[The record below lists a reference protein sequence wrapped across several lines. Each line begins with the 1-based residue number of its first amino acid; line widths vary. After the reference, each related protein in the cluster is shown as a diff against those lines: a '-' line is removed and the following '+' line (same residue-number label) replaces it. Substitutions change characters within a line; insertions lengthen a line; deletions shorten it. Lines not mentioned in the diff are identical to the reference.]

1 MEDVQKTED
10 LQQYYIIVEEGIRA
24 AGVEPELCRSET
36 EGQWNLKRHES
47 DVWVDVWPVEQEG
60 RTYFQVMTPL
70 VEIPEENH
78 EEFYRELL
86 DLNYQMVGASLVT
99 YKNGVYVKFTGEV
112 DFLTADLVAV
122 VMNRVGYYG
131 QVFEQGFIKKF
142 NTKKLEHRDE

>member
-1 MEDVQKTED
+1 MEDLLK
-10 LQQYYIIVEEGIRA
+10 YYSIVEEGIRQ
-24 AGVEPELCRSET
+24 AGVDPELCRSQT

-70 VEIPEENH
+70 VEIPTEDNER
-78 EEFYRELL
+78 FYRELL

-99 YKNGVYVKFTGEV
+99 YKNGAYVKFTGEV
-112 DFLTADLVAV
+112 DFLTAELMAV

-142 NTKKLEHRDE
+142 NTKKLEHRDDD